1 MDTYLLLLPVEQLPS
16 VMCDVPY
23 AEVRH
28 VEWKV
33 EEGIVGGEEETGFH
47 GNRKK
52 GKYWMKVV
60 V

>member
-33 EEGIVGGEEETGFH
+33 EEGIVGGRKRRVSMVTG
-47 GNRKK
+47 KK
-52 GKYWMKVV
+52 ASIEWK
-60 V
+60 